1 MMKKRTLGISIA
13 SCLVV
18 LTQTAWAAAF
28 VVRDIEVNGLERIPA
43 GTVLNYLPARV
54 GQSFDDNQ
62 SSAAIKALFE
72 TGLFDDVKLAR
83 RGDVLVVNVVERPAI
98 GEINITGNRKIPTDK
113 LMEVLKLRN
122 IGKGDT
128 LDKAALASIQQELEQ
143 QYQAMGYYGINVNTT
158 LEGLPRNR
166 VAVNINISEGSISRI
181 QKVKIVG
188 NRVFPESVL
197 LKQLESGPR
206 GAFSIPYF
214 SDRDKYSKE
223 KLIGDLDALNSF
235 YRDRGYLNFKITS
248 TEVTITPDK
257 KDIYLTVGI
266 EEGEQ
271 YRIGDVKIAG
281 NPGLSQEQLAQAIR
295 IQKGQV
301 FSQKALEETR
311 KNLESKI
318 GSQGYAFTKINARP
332 DFDEANKTVGITL
345 EVDTGKRT
353 YVRRIDIR
361 GNNRTKD
368 EVYRRELR
376 QLESSWF
383 SKEQVERSKVRLER
397 LPYVEEASIEAEP
410 VAGTDDQID
419 LVVTVKERSSNQFRI
434 GAGYSQSEGI
444 LFNVNL
450 NQDNFMGT
458 GKQLDINVDNS
469 KVNKNYNISYTNP
482 YYTPDGISRGF
493 SVYYNK
499 YDAAAE
505 DISSYASNRYGGS
518 VNYTIP
524 LSEQDSIYVSAGA
537 EKREIVL
544 GSDPATEIKDY
555 LAANGSEY
563 TQVPVSVSYVHDT
576 RNRTIFPTE
585 GQRHRVS
592 LQAAAP
598 GSDLQYQKLSYDG
611 SFYVPVTDNVTF
623 ATKGKVGYANASG
636 STTEVPFFDR
646 YYAGGIGS
654 VRGFKQS
661 SLAPHSKDGTHGDQ
675 ILGGDTLVTA
685 SAEMQF
691 PVPGATDVKNL
702 KMSAFVDAGNA
713 YNRSTSSGDE
723 KAIRTSAGLGIT
735 WLSPIGPLEISYAK
749 PVNAK
754 PGDEEQSVQFS
765 LGASF

>member
-1 MMKKRTLGISIA
+1 MMKKQTLGISIA

-18 LTQTAWAAAF
+18 LAQTAWAAAF
-28 VVRDIEVNGLERIPA
+28 VVRDIEINGLERIPA

-54 GQSFDDNQ
+54 GQTFDDSQ
-62 SSAAIKALFE
+62 SADAVKALFQ
-72 TGLFDDVKLAR
+72 TGLFDDVNLAR

-98 GEINITGNRKIPTDK
+98 GEINIKGNRKIPTDK

-122 IGKGDT
+122 VGKGDT
-128 LDKAALASIQQELEQ
+128 LDKAALLSIQQELEQ
-143 QYQAMGYYGINVNTT
+143 RYQAMGYYGVNVNTT
-158 LEGLPRNR
+158 LEALPRNR
-166 VAVNINISEGSISRI
+166 VAVTINVNEGNVSRI
-181 QKVKIVG
+181 QKVRIVG
-188 NRVFPESVL
+188 NKAFPESVL

-206 GAFSIPYF
+206 GNFSIPFF
-214 SDRDKYSKE
+214 SDSDKYSKE
-223 KLIGDLDALNSF
+223 KLIGDLDSLTSF

-248 TEVTITPDK
+248 TEVSMTPDK
-257 KDIYLTVGI
+257 KDIYLLVGI
-266 EEGEQ
+266 HEGEQ
-271 YRIGDVKIAG
+271 YRIGDVKVSG
-281 NPGLSQEQLAQAIR
+281 NPGLTQEQLAQAIK

-318 GSQGYAFTKINARP
+318 GAQGYAFTKINALP
-332 DFDEANKTVGITL
+332 DFDEANKLVGITL
-345 EVDTGKRT
+345 AIEPGKRT

-397 LPYVEEASIEAEP
+397 LPYVEEANIEAEP

-419 LVVTVKERSSNQFRI
+419 LIVTVKERSSNQFRI
-434 GAGYSQSEGI
+434 GAGYSQSQGV
-444 LFNVNL
+444 LFNINL

-458 GKQLDINVDNS
+458 GKQVDFNIDNS

-493 SVYYNK
+493 SLFYNK
-499 YDAAAE
+499 YDAEAE
-505 DISSYASNRYGGS
+505 NISSYASNRYGGS

-524 LSEQDSIYVSAGA
+524 LSETDSVYFSAGA

-544 GSDPATEIKDY
+544 GTDPASEITNY
-555 LAANGSEY
+555 VTNNGDTF

-592 LQAAAP
+592 LQASVP
-598 GSDLQYQKLSYDG
+598 GSDLEYQKLSYDG
-611 SFYVPVTDNVTF
+611 AFYVPVSDNVTF
-623 ATKGKVGYANASG
+623 AAKGRVGIANASG
-636 STTEVPFFDR
+636 KTTEVPFFDR

-654 VRGFKQS
+654 VRGFEQS
-661 SLAPHSKDGTHGDQ
+661 SLAPKSADPTHSDQ
-675 ILGGDTLVTA
+675 ILGGDTMVAATA
-685 SAEMQF
+685 ELQF
-691 PVPGATDVKNL
+691 PVPGASDVKNL
-702 KMSAFVDAGNA
+702 KMSTFVDAGNA
-713 YNRSTSSGDE
+713 WNRSGSSGDE
-723 KAIRTSAGLGIT
+723 KAIRSSAGLGIT
-735 WLSPIGPLEISYAK
+735 WLSPIGPLEVSYAK
-749 PVNAK
+749 PINSK
-754 PGDEEQSVQFS
+754 DNDKEQKIQFS
-765 LGASF
+765 IGASF